1 MRTMFIVL
9 LSLTALG
16 LSANP
21 ISPAY
26 IQQLWFNDAG
36 DFIVQFGYFAS
47 YLAEF
52 EMELT
57 FSDGTNSSLFEL
69 TETEEA
75 AYPMEYNLSVVA
87 PNLTFNPQ
95 SGYFSMSR
103 PYVLEE
109 LHWGNTSD
117 CQVSPLQGTQTYY
130 QYLEFDTNEWG
141 DTVTYYYW
149 AKSPSAEAV
158 LNYNCTPASNLEIS
172 LQNMQ
177 NEPLSGFR
185 IFYENL
191 ILPMGFSDENGVFA
205 CPIPSR
211 RTTFRIAAP
220 ASTGNADVLYE
231 AAAFIAEPGESYS
244 YDLLLDYTSADDP
257 VNPVP
262 AVKMSLKPSVV
273 HAGQML
279 KVDSSESFS
288 GAAWLEM
295 YDLKGRL
302 LHTYEYHGSLEFT
315 PGKLPAGIY
324 FLRLMDKGRVL
335 DTQRFI
341 ILK

>member
-1 MRTMFIVL
+1 MLIVL
-9 LSLTALG
+9 LLLTALG
-16 LSANP
+16 LGANP

-36 DFIVQFGYFAS
+36 DLIVQFGYFAS

-52 EMELT
+52 EIELT

-69 TETEEA
+69 TETEQDN
-75 AYPMEYNLSVVA
+75 YPLEYNLSIVA
-87 PNLTFNPQ
+87 PNLNFNPQ
-95 SGYFSMSR
+95 SGYFSMSI
-103 PYVLEE
+103 PYQQEE
-109 LHWGNTSD
+109 LRWGNTWN

-130 QYLEFDTNEWG
+130 QYLEFDTNGWE
-141 DTVTYYYW
+141 TITYYYW
-149 AKSPSAEAV
+149 AKSSSAQDV
-158 LNYNCTPASNLEIS
+158 IDYHCTPASNLEIN

-177 NEPLSGFR
+177 NEPLIGFR
-185 IFYENL
+185 VFYDNL
-191 ILPMGFSDENGVFA
+191 LFPIGLSDENGVFA
-205 CPIPSR
+205 CPTPSR
-211 RTTFRIAAP
+211 RTTFHICPP
-220 ASTGNADVLYE
+220 ASTGNTDVLYE

-244 YDLLLDYTSADDP
+244 YNIVLDYTSTDDP

-279 KVDSSESFS
+279 KVDSGESFS

-315 PGKLPAGIY
+315 PEKLPAGIY
-324 FLRLMDKGRVL
+324 FLRLMDRGRVL